1 MPDQLRKTDAGH
13 PLLGPLENIDRQ
25 AQRGGETIH
34 NLRQWAQ
41 PTAEAIDQTRWQPAA
56 VSETAERV
64 WALLRLTQRYP
75 DLTLFNNVAPSLTL
89 TLPPALLEQL
99 LANLLLNAAQAGAN
113 AVWLSAAQS
122 ERTIELHLQDNAGG
136 MTTPGLEQA
145 FRPFNTTKAGG
156 MGLGLAI
163 CRRGPLWRRRNPR
176 LTAPPPTA
184 AMGCA

>member
-1 MPDQLRKTDAGH
+1 M
-13 PLLGPLENIDRQ
+13 
-25 AQRGGETIH
+25 
-34 NLRQWAQ
+34 
-41 PTAEAIDQTRWQPAA
+41 
-56 VSETAERV
+56 
-64 WALLRLTQRYP
+64 
-75 DLTLFNNVAPSLTL
+75 APSLTL

-156 MGLGLAI
+156 MGLGLFAGAARYGGGEI
-163 CRRGPLWRRRNPR
+163 RG
-176 LTAPPPTA
+176 
-184 AMGCA
+184 

>member
-1 MPDQLRKTDAGH
+1 MGAAAPD
-13 PLLGPLENIDRQ
+13 
-25 AQRGGETIH
+25 
-34 NLRQWAQ
+34 
-41 PTAEAIDQTRWQPAA
+41 AA
-56 VSETAERV
+56 
-64 WALLRLTQRYP
+64 LP

-163 CRRGPLWRRRNPR
+163 CRRSP
-176 LTAPPPTA
+176 AMA
-184 AMGCA
+184 AAKSAC